1 MSGRRVVITGIGCV
15 TPLGNDVQETWQNL
29 LAGKSGMGPISHFE
43 AQSFSTN
50 FAAEV
55 KNFELGTLPA
65 GKDDDLE
72 YSPRN
77 CRYAIRAALEA
88 WRQSGLDDWPKLDRN
103 HMGVYLGAGEGP
115 LDFDV
120 FMNAIGQCYQ
130 PEHRRIDTRTWH
142 QGASAGLNGLREL
155 EQEPNTVGNH
165 VGLVLDARGPVFNCL
180 TACAA
185 STQAI
190 GQAMEMVRRG
200 EAEIMIA
207 GGAHSMVHLFG
218 ITGFIR
224 LTALSPNNEDPTHAS
239 RPFDMERNGFV
250 VGEGAGMVV
259 LEELNAARERGAKIL
274 GEIVG
279 YGSSADAFRI
289 TDTHPEGR
297 GAIVCME
304 MALANA
310 GLRPED
316 IDYISAHGTGTQEND
331 GTETLAVKRVFG
343 EAAYKVPMSSI
354 KSMTGH
360 LIGAAGAVELISC
373 VLAIRDGMI
382 PPTMNL
388 ENPDPECDLD
398 YVPNQAR
405 KHKVRIA
412 LSNSFGF
419 GGQNDSLIVRA
430 VD

>member
-1 MSGRRVVITGIGCV
+1 MSRRRIVITGIGCV
-15 TPLGNDVQETWQNL
+15 TPLGNNVQTFWENL
-29 LAGKSGMGPISHFE
+29 LAGKSGMGPISHFN
-43 AQSFSTN
+43 AHSFLTN

-55 KNFELGTLPA
+55 KDFELPEIPEGR
-65 GKDDDLE
+65 GDLS

-77 CRYAIRAALEA
+77 CRYAVRAALEA
-88 WRQSGLDDWPKLDRN
+88 WKQSGLENWADLDRD

-120 FMNAIGQCYQ
+120 FMTAIGKSYQ
-130 PEHRRIDTRTWH
+130 PEERKIDGRIWH
-142 QGASAGLNGLREL
+142 KYAAAGLHKLKEL

-165 VGLVLDARGPVFNCL
+165 VACVLDARGPVFNCL

-190 GQAMEMVRRG
+190 GQATEMIRRG
-200 EAEIMIA
+200 EAKIMVA

-224 LTALSPNNEDPTHAS
+224 LTALSSDNHNPTGAS
-239 RPFDMERNGFV
+239 RPFDLERNGFV
-250 VGEGAGMVV
+250 VGEGAGMVI
-259 LEELNAARERGAKIL
+259 LEELESAKARGVKIL
-274 GEIVG
+274 GEVVG

-297 GAIVCME
+297 GAILCME
-304 MALANA
+304 MALRDA
-310 GLRPED
+310 GVKPEE

-331 GTETLAVKRVFG
+331 GTETLAVKKVFG
-343 EAAYKVPMSSI
+343 ETARKIPISSI

-360 LIGAAGAVELISC
+360 LIGAAGAVELITC
-373 VLAIRDGMI
+373 ILAIRDGII

-388 ENPDPECDLD
+388 QNPDPECDLD
-398 YVPNQAR
+398 YVPNEAR
-405 KHKVRIA
+405 RHKVRLA

-430 VD
+430 AE

>member
-1 MSGRRVVITGIGCV
+1 MAGRRVVITGLGCV
-15 TPLGNDVQETWQNL
+15 TPLGNNVQTFWENI

-43 AQSFSTN
+43 AKSFSTN

-55 KNFELGTLPA
+55 KNFELHPSLTEN
-65 GKDDDLE
+65 DMH

-77 CRYAIRAALEA
+77 CRYAVTAALEA
-88 WRQSGLDDWPKLDRN
+88 WQQSRLDNCPTVDHD
-103 HMGVYLGAGEGP
+103 HVGVYLGAGEGP

-120 FMNAIGQCYQ
+120 FMNTIGPCYK
-130 PEHRRIDTRTWH
+130 PDKHEIDTGIWH
-142 QGASAGLNGLREL
+142 RNASTGLHGLREL

-165 VGLVLDARGPVFNCL
+165 VARVLDARGPVFNCL

-190 GQAMEMVRRG
+190 GQATEMVRRG
-200 EAEIMIA
+200 EAEVMVA

-224 LTALSPNNEDPTHAS
+224 LTALSPNNHDPIHAC
-239 RPFDMERNGFV
+239 RPFDLERNGFV

-259 LEELNAARERGAKIL
+259 LEELNAAKARGAKIL
-274 GEIVG
+274 GEVVG

-304 MALANA
+304 MALADA
-310 GLRPED
+310 GLKPED

-343 EAAYKVPMSSI
+343 ETAYKIPMSSI

-360 LIGAAGAVELISC
+360 LIGAAGAVELITC
-373 VLAIRDGMI
+373 ILAIRDGII

-388 ENPDPECDLD
+388 QNPDPECDLD
-398 YVPNQAR
+398 YVPNKAR

>member
-1 MSGRRVVITGIGCV
+1 MTRRRVVITGIGCV
-15 TPLGNDVQETWQNL
+15 TPLGNDTETFWENL
-29 LAGKSGMGPISHFE
+29 LAGKSGMGPISHLN
-43 AQSFSTN
+43 AKTFSTN

-55 KNFELGTLPA
+55 KDFELGEVP
-65 GKDDDLE
+65 KDGGDLS

-77 CRYAIRAALEA
+77 CRYAVRAALEA
-88 WRQSGLDDWPKLDRN
+88 WRQSGLGDCEKVDRD

-120 FMNAIGQCYQ
+120 FMNAIGHSYK
-130 PEHRRIDTRTWH
+130 PEERKIDAKIWH
-142 QGASAGLNGLREL
+142 KEAAAGLHKLREL

-165 VGLVLDARGPVFNCL
+165 VACALDARGPVFNCL

-190 GQAMEMVRRG
+190 GQATEMVRRG
-200 EAEIMIA
+200 QANIMVA

-224 LTALSPNNEDPTHAS
+224 LTALSSDNHNPTGAS
-239 RPFDMERNGFV
+239 RPFDLERNGFV
-250 VGEGAGMVV
+250 VGEGAGMVI
-259 LEELNAARERGAKIL
+259 LEEMESAKARGAKIL
-274 GEIVG
+274 GEMVG

-297 GAIVCME
+297 GAILCIE
-304 MALANA
+304 MAMRDA
-310 GLRPED
+310 GVKPEE

-331 GTETLAVKRVFG
+331 GTETLAVKKVFG
-343 EAAYKVPMSSI
+343 EAAKQIPMSSI

-360 LIGAAGAVELISC
+360 LIGAAGAVELITC
-373 VLAIRDGMI
+373 ILAIRDGII

-388 ENPDPECDLD
+388 QNPDPDCDLD

-405 KHKVRIA
+405 KHKVRLA

-430 VD
+430 AE

>member
-1 MSGRRVVITGIGCV
+1 MSRRRVVITGMGCV
-15 TPLGNDVQETWQNL
+15 TPLGNEVETFWANV
-29 LAGKSGMGPISHFE
+29 LAGKSGMAPITSFD
-43 AQSFSTN
+43 AQTFATN

-55 KNFELGTLPA
+55 KNFDLGEYLEDRSDLAYAPVNCQFAVAA
-65 GKDDDLE
+65 GLQ
-72 YSPRN
+72 
-77 CRYAIRAALEA
+77 A
-88 WRQSGLDDWPKLDRN
+88 WKQSGLDNWSELDRN
-103 HMGVYLGAGEGP
+103 RVGVYLGAGEGP

-120 FMNAIGQCYQ
+120 LMNAIGGSYQ
-130 PEHRRIDTRTWH
+130 EDQRKLDTSMWYRRAS
-142 QGASAGLNGLREL
+142 QGLHGLREQ
-155 EQEPNTVGNH
+155 EQEPNAVGSH
-165 VGLVLDARGPVFNCL
+165 VACVLGAGGAVFNCL

-190 GQAMEMVRRG
+190 GQATEMVRYG
-200 EAEIMIA
+200 EAEIMVA
-207 GGAHSMVHLFG
+207 GGAHSMIHLFG
-218 ITGFIR
+218 ITGFVR
-224 LTALSPNNEDPTHAS
+224 LTALSTRNDEPARAS
-239 RPFDMERNGFV
+239 RPFDLERDGFV
-250 VGEGAGMVV
+250 VGEGAGIVV
-259 LEELNAARERGAKIL
+259 LEELESARARGAKIL
-274 GEIVG
+274 AEVVG

-297 GAIVCME
+297 GAAICME
-304 MALANA
+304 MAFADA
-310 GLRPED
+310 GVKPEE

-331 GTETLAVKRVFG
+331 GTETLAVKTVFK

-388 ENPDPECDLD
+388 HNPDPECDLD
-398 YVPNQAR
+398 YVPNKRRQ
-405 KHKVRIA
+405 KKVRLA

-430 VD
+430 IE